1 MKRAKNDTYSMNHKN
16 DSKYRILSN
25 LLAPGEVC
33 NVRRGH
39 PRVSG
44 GQCVGGDAVS
54 FLIS

>member
-1 MKRAKNDTYSMNHKN
+1 MKRAKKDTHSMNHKN

-44 GQCVGGDAVS
+44 GQCVGGDAVP
-54 FLIS
+54 FLIL